1 MPELP
6 EVETTCRGIEPHLN
20 NRTISRVT
28 VRDARLRWPI
38 PPELDDWTR
47 DQRVLGVSRRS
58 KYILIQLER
67 GTLIVHLGMSGS
79 LRVLLDDPTPGK
91 HDHVDVELD
100 NGVRLRYNDPRRF
113 GAWLYTEAPLE
124 QHELIAHLGPEPL
137 TDDFSVDYLW
147 AMSRKRKTKIKSFI
161 MDARI
166 VVGVGNIY
174 ANEALFLSGI
184 YPHKLAG
191 KITRAEC
198 ERLVANIKQVL
209 ALAINQ
215 GGTTLRDFVGG
226 DGKPGYFAQSL
237 NVYGRSGE
245 LCRQC
250 GTVIRELR
258 TNNRSTCFCRS
269 VRSGNV
275 LLTLVVLF

>member
-6 EVETTCRGIEPHLN
+6 EVETTRRGIEPHIKD
-20 NRTISRVT
+20 RKISRIV

-38 PPELDDWTR
+38 PADLNDWAQ
-47 DQRVLGVSRRS
+47 DQNIIAVHRRS
-58 KYILIQLER
+58 KYLLIELER
-67 GTLIVHLGMSGS
+67 GTIIVHLGMSGS

-113 GAWLYTEAPLE
+113 GAWLYTEADVAI
-124 QHELIAHLGPEPL
+124 HALIAHLGPEPL
-137 TDDFSVDYLW
+137 TPDFNFDYLF
-147 AMSRKRKTKIKSFI
+147 AKTRKRKTKIKSFI
-161 MDARI
+161 MDASI

-191 KITRAEC
+191 QITKAEC
-198 ERLVANIKQVL
+198 ALLVDNIKQVL

-237 NVYGRSGE
+237 NVYGRAGE
-245 LCRQC
+245 LCKTC
-250 GTVIRELR
+250 GSLIKELR
-258 TNNRSTCFCRS
+258 TNNRSTCFCPACQKR
-269 VRSGNV
+269 
-275 LLTLVVLF
+275 

>member
-6 EVETTCRGIEPHLN
+6 EVETTRRGIEPHIKG
-20 NRTISRVT
+20 RKVSRVI

-38 PPELDDWTR
+38 PDDLANWAQ
-47 DQRVLGVSRRS
+47 DQTIRGVERRS
-58 KYILIQLER
+58 KYLLIHLDRGIIL
-67 GTLIVHLGMSGS
+67 VHLGMSGS

-113 GAWLYTEAPLE
+113 GAWLYTSEAIE
-124 QHELIAHLGPEPL
+124 SHELIHHLGPEPL
-137 TDDFSVDYLW
+137 TDAFDFEYFYPLT
-147 AMSRKRKTKIKSFI
+147 RKRKTKIKTFI
-161 MDARI
+161 MDAKI

-191 KITRAEC
+191 KLTKAEC
-198 ERLVANIKQVL
+198 ELLIRNIKQVL

-237 NVYGRSGE
+237 NVYGRAGE
-245 LCRQC
+245 LCNKC
-250 GTVIRELR
+250 GSTIKELR
-258 TNNRSTCFCRS
+258 TNNRSTCFCPSCQSR
-269 VRSGNV
+269 
-275 LLTLVVLF
+275 

>member
-6 EVETTCRGIEPHLN
+6 EVETTRRGIEPHIK
-20 NRTISRVT
+20 NRRISRIV

-38 PPELDDWTR
+38 PDELDEWSR
-47 DQRVLGVSRRS
+47 DQTILSVERRS
-58 KYILIQLER
+58 KYLLIRLER

-79 LRVLLDDPTPGK
+79 LRVLMDDPTPGK

-113 GAWLYTEAPLE
+113 GAWLYTETDINTH
-124 QHELIAHLGPEPL
+124 QLIEHLGPEPL
-137 TDDFSVDYLW
+137 TDAFNVADFY
-147 AMSRKRKTKIKSFI
+147 AKTRKRKTKIKSFI
-161 MDARI
+161 MDASV

-191 KITRAEC
+191 KITRAET
-198 ERLVANIKQVL
+198 EKLVSNIKQVL

-237 NVYGRSGE
+237 NVYGRAGE
-245 LCRQC
+245 LCRHC
-250 GTVIRELR
+250 GTLIKELR
-258 TNNRSTCFCRS
+258 TNNRSTCYCPQCQAR
-269 VRSGNV
+269 N
-275 LLTLVVLF
+275 